1 DAPAARRPRRAAMG
15 AAAGRT
21 LRRGHRVVDGAG
33 CAARRH
39 PGRAEDQLP
48 ARRGPLRGRGAGR
61 VARVGRR
68 RAARPRRAGLGAA
81 AAPRPPRHPAAGL
94 TARAGGAHRR
104 LHRGA
109 REPAPRTRGRPR
121 RPAPARGVRPLGGD
135 GVGPR
140 GAVGA
145 GARRRRPAR
154 PSRHRPARGLRGG
167 LRGPGGAAA
176 RRPQPGQPHPRR
188 PRHAALARDRPEADG
203 RRPRLRAVAG
213 AQPGGRPLR
222 PRRRPAACAAAAAG
236 ARVRDVAAG
245 AAAGSGVGARADG
258 GVGAVAAGH
267 LAGRGHPA
275 AGAGRAARGGG
286 VGRRRRGRLRRVPTR
301 HGPHRGQTDS
311 MKLPTILRRASRA
324 TPSTTAAPQPR
335 PRPVERPRAALR
347 SPSRGPVHKVQRLP
361 ENHLRKDDSGDDA
374 PRWMRRAAG
383 ISWRLLVILAVVVV
397 LVYATARIQL
407 VFVAVF
413 LALVFTSV
421 LRPLV
426 NLLDRWIP
434 RGLAVLASLLAA
446 ILVMGGIVTFV
457 VQSVRG
463 QWEDLSEE
471 FSAGIQDL
479 LSQLEHLPFGLSVTT
494 EQIQEWIAQGEEWIR
509 ENQDRIIDQAAT
521 GAAEGAG
528 SLFQGFAILALA
540 TFCTVFFLARGS
552 QMWEWFVNQ
561 LPARVREKW

>member
-1 DAPAARRPRRAAMG
+1 
-15 AAAGRT
+15 
-21 LRRGHRVVDGAG
+21 
-33 CAARRH
+33 
-39 PGRAEDQLP
+39 
-48 ARRGPLRGRGAGR
+48 
-61 VARVGRR
+61 
-68 RAARPRRAGLGAA
+68 
-81 AAPRPPRHPAAGL
+81 
-94 TARAGGAHRR
+94 
-104 LHRGA
+104 
-109 REPAPRTRGRPR
+109 
-121 RPAPARGVRPLGGD
+121 
-135 GVGPR
+135 
-140 GAVGA
+140 
-145 GARRRRPAR
+145 
-154 PSRHRPARGLRGG
+154 
-167 LRGPGGAAA
+167 
-176 RRPQPGQPHPRR
+176 
-188 PRHAALARDRPEADG
+188 
-203 RRPRLRAVAG
+203 
-213 AQPGGRPLR
+213 
-222 PRRRPAACAAAAAG
+222 
-236 ARVRDVAAG
+236 
-245 AAAGSGVGARADG
+245 
-258 GVGAVAAGH
+258 
-267 LAGRGHPA
+267 
-275 AGAGRAARGGG
+275 
-286 VGRRRRGRLRRVPTR
+286 
-301 HGPHRGQTDS
+301 

-561 LPARVREKW
+561 LPARVREKWVVGGEVAWYTFSGFARGTVLVALADGILAAIILTVLGVPLAAPLAVLVFIGAFIPLVGAPAAMVIAMIAALATQGPLIAIVVGIGIALIGQFEGHVLTPLIMGKQVSLHPVVVALSVTSGTLVAGILGAVIIIPIVAVIWAVYAKLRNVDPPMSTDEMSAIKAKVIAARDHATGKDRPA